1 MTDEELEKKAKQ
13 YADEHYDDT
22 DEYGYWF
29 SDIEMLRRAFLAGAK
44 AEDTI
49 RNMATRSFF
58 IPITGYIL

>member
-44 AEDTI
+44 AIQEE
-49 RNMATRSFF
+49 SEV
-58 IPITGYIL
+58 